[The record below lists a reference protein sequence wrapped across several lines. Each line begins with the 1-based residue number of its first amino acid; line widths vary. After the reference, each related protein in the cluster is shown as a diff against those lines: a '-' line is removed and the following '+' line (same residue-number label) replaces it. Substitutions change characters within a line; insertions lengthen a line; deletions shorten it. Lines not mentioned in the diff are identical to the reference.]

1 MIYIQKRF
9 EMRYNNFLIIGVYF
23 IIRCKNVTA
32 FSWGELNT
40 RKGLIKIHEE
50 IWERQVSDGV
60 EVDKLTDVKVW
71 HDVLAQDRQWQSVHA
86 NFKPRRRCR
95 KCMDTLV
102 DILSTCTRSIFL
114 SYNTTVHTTVNTTSD
129 CTLANFLST
138 ISSSNNILREGIH
151 NLQNFKKKKKKE
163 KLIIKKT
170 KLLQTLKQNSIL
182 STYIYIYIILYF
194 RLEEQSKKFTYRP
207 FTRSF
212 TRFRIP
218 AREKLDAVGR
228 CKQVPKPISAPR
240 TPLTRVLQGVMDH
253 PWRPANSLSYDK
265 RLIALVS
272 TKEPPPTRSA
282 TPTPSSPLCRGAL
295 LRIIVYQQGRPCAVD
310 SITWRIPVYRPPF
323 STPPLPSPC
332 AVSSLVA
339 MNDEYRVSSNRV
351 TTLTRWSI
359 GWELGARGK
368 RTPRWKN
375 IRGAMASF
383 IYMGYRVTDAVPSD
397 IRIKDDRLSF
407 SKIFFLSLS
416 LCLSMFIFIRVFKRN
431 EWRDYFL
438 SVLSLLFNSFVFEK
452 RFRRTKCKCAWT
464 K

>member
-9 EMRYNNFLIIGVYF
+9 EMRYNNFLIIRVYF

-114 SYNTTVHTTVNTTSD
+114 SYNTTVHTTVYTTSG

-182 STYIYIYIILYF
+182 STYIYIYI
-194 RLEEQSKKFTYRP
+194 
-207 FTRSF
+207 
-212 TRFRIP
+212 
-218 AREKLDAVGR
+218 
-228 CKQVPKPISAPR
+228 
-240 TPLTRVLQGVMDH
+240 
-253 PWRPANSLSYDK
+253 
-265 RLIALVS
+265 
-272 TKEPPPTRSA
+272 
-282 TPTPSSPLCRGAL
+282 
-295 LRIIVYQQGRPCAVD
+295 
-310 SITWRIPVYRPPF
+310 
-323 STPPLPSPC
+323 
-332 AVSSLVA
+332 
-339 MNDEYRVSSNRV
+339 
-351 TTLTRWSI
+351 
-359 GWELGARGK
+359 
-368 RTPRWKN
+368 
-375 IRGAMASF
+375 
-383 IYMGYRVTDAVPSD
+383 
-397 IRIKDDRLSF
+397 
-407 SKIFFLSLS
+407 
-416 LCLSMFIFIRVFKRN
+416 
-431 EWRDYFL
+431 
-438 SVLSLLFNSFVFEK
+438 
-452 RFRRTKCKCAWT
+452 
-464 K
+464 